1 MVKLASEECHIWL
14 FGKNGKRRLVK
25 RCKAESRR
33 TGERCK
39 APATRSKAVCRFH
52 GGRSTGPRTDEGRA
66 RCAAAKTIHGTETRA
81 IRAARKAFTK
91 RLAALVELGRLC
103 GAFLPKP
110 SSKRKA

>member
-1 MVKLASEECHIWL
+1 MGKLASEEFHVGL
-14 FGKNGKRRLVK
+14 FGNNDKRRLVK
-25 RCKAESRR
+25 RCKAKSRR

-52 GGRSTGPRTDEGRA
+52 GGCSTGPRTDEGRA
-66 RCAAAKTIHGTETRA
+66 RSAAAKTVHGTETRA

-103 GAFLPKP
+103 GAFPPKP
-110 SSKRKA
+110 SSRRKA